1 LSTGPGP
8 LKELLGNCC
17 EELRDRTCPRGPSVT
32 ASIFLKRL
40 LRDDRGATVIEYG
53 LIVSLIV
60 IAMLGA
66 LRGLAGENGGMWA
79 YVRDNVLAVMGAG
92 ALRGFSTFPP

>member
-1 LSTGPGP
+1 M
-8 LKELLGNCC
+8 
-17 EELRDRTCPRGPSVT
+17 T
-32 ASIFLKRL
+32 ASTFLKRL
-40 LRDDRGATVIEYG
+40 LRHDRGATAIEYG

-79 YVRDNVLAVMGAG
+79 YVRDNVLAVMGA
-92 ALRGFSTFPP
+92 